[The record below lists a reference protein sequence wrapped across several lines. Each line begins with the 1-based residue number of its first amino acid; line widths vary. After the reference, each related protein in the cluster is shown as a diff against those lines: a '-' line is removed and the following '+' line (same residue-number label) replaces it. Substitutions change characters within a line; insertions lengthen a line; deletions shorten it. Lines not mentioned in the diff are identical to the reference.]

1 MVVGSVG
8 AEQPVFRWFLD
19 ERQPQPYLPLSTFE
33 HAHAQPAA
41 TGVTRAHHPL
51 ARRGQPA
58 RPIDGKR
65 ATTSR
70 LATLPSCTFKFIGA
84 CSNIH
89 KKKKEKKRKRKERKK
104 KKRRERGREREEREL
119 HRRSNRVFRAS
130 TPLPFSSVSPPVSS
144 FACFRHPSLLPPS
157 LRHGDELLLLLL

>member
-1 MVVGSVG
+1 MVGSVG

-89 KKKKEKKRKRKERKK
+89 KKKRKK
-104 KKRRERGREREEREL
+104 KGKGKKEKRKKEREGERERKGSSIVGATEFFVRPL
-119 HRRSNRVFRAS
+119 PSPFPPFLLLSLRSRVFV
-130 TPLPFSSVSPPVSS
+130 TLLFSS
-144 FACFRHPSLLPPS
+144 S